1 MSNVVASQIS
11 TGFSARSGA
20 ENQIGTQPGPPCH
33 PQGICLISTPASW
46 SCGTDQESPCLCLT
60 CLAWRK
66 ASETL
71 QLDERLPMIIDKLAR
86 PLAPSK
92 ILFQSVVTTLALRC
106 VTR

>member
-1 MSNVVASQIS
+1 MRHGS
-11 TGFSARSGA
+11 R
-20 ENQIGTQPGPPCH
+20 
-33 PQGICLISTPASW
+33 
-46 SCGTDQESPCLCLT
+46 SPCLCLT

-92 ILFQSVVTTLALRC
+92 ILFQSVVTTLDLRC
-106 VTR
+106 VTRGVTLALPFVAFVGARQRVLPLQKYRCGFALEELTTGHDNGDTCQA